1 MPEEISGINMLVAQ
15 GGTAIVDQT
24 DATLTSSPEL
34 AEAITK
40 NTNFVNR
47 LPGDQDWTLSFEG
60 QIPDDAGADALVN
73 GNAGLD
79 VEVDITADST
89 DNPTFEP
96 IPGIQTLTLTLDQ
109 ELSEVPPGISEATGW
124 SYYVP
129 LRQDWEVEPEAH
141 YYDPEGTTDGAKV
154 LDEVHKARE
163 NGNALPA
170 EVSVLGVTFSGDLAA
185 DEFEL
190 AAGTDDPASQSL
202 PFMGSGELT
211 RASAFES
218 TIEALIDLFFTQSTA
233 TVGLR
238 HEENGSVVTGSTFW
252 NGSAYLA
259 SAEITLERNSFPT
272 LSAEFQGDGALS
284 RTTQ

>member
-60 QIPDDAGADALVN
+60 QIPDDTGADALTN

-79 VEVDITADST
+79 VEVDIGSGAS
-89 DNPTFEP
+89 FEP

-141 YYDPEGTTDGAKV
+141 YYDPSGSDDGNLV
-154 LDEVHKARE
+154 LAEVHTARE
-163 NGNALPA
+163 NGDALPA
-170 EVSVLGVTFSGDLAA
+170 EVSVLGVTFTGDLAA

-190 AAGTDDPASQSL
+190 AAGTDDPASQTL

-211 RASAFES
+211 RSSSFES

-238 HEENGSVVTGSTFW
+238 HEENGSIVTESTFW
-252 NGSAYLA
+252 NGNAYLA